1 MMKQSIQSF
10 NKTIKSMNRL
20 TLLLLVFLTWS
31 VGAAAKEKPNV
42 IIIMTDDPGYGELSV
57 HGNPV
62 LQTPDLDKLYHQSV
76 RLIDFH
82 VAQMCTPTRGHLVT
96 GTDAAKIEG
105 DNVSSGGSLLRRE
118 LKKMRWA
125 EHTS

>member
-1 MMKQSIQSF
+1 MMKQNIQSF

-42 IIIMTDDPGYGELSV
+42 IIIMTDDQGYGELSV

-62 LQTPDLDKLYHQSV
+62 LQTPELDKLYHQSV
-76 RLIDFH
+76 RFIDFH
-82 VAQMCTPTRGHLVT
+82 VAPMCTPTRGQLMT
-96 GTDAAKIEG
+96 GMDAAKNG
-105 DNVSSGGSLLRRE
+105 AVNVSSGRSLLRKE
-118 LKKMRWA
+118 LK
-125 EHTS
+125 